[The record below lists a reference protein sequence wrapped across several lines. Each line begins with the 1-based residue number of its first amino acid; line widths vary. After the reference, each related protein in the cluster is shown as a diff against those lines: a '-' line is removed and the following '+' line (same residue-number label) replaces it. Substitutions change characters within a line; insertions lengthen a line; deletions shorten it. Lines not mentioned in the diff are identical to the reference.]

1 MLWGK
6 LSLLVLKGQNCKE
19 SLMKPLENG
28 CGSAI
33 RVHSAEILFGLKK
46 RCDPLWF
53 HPSLTH
59 QVYTPFLC
67 GSREETLAA
76 VPELQ
81 ASVELWLAALDRL
94 ESGQQAL
101 DSLHSMQAML
111 VDAASDPS
119 HSLYSLSD
127 R

>member
-1 MLWGK
+1 M
-6 LSLLVLKGQNCKE
+6 
-19 SLMKPLENG
+19 
-28 CGSAI
+28 
-33 RVHSAEILFGLKK
+33 
-46 RCDPLWF
+46 
-53 HPSLTH
+53 
-59 QVYTPFLC
+59 
-67 GSREETLAA
+67 A

-81 ASVELWLAALDRL
+81 ASVELWLSALDHL

-111 VDAASDPS
+111 MDAASDPS